1 MWSWLETS
9 NNKITETQL
18 DEKDDP
24 VTKILNDMV
33 KRDELDNIKEES
45 DEQKES
51 NEPKEQKEQNEPKE
65 SNELNEP
72 TEPESEG
79 ESDGTK
85 EAEWEKELD
94 RKSCMNCQKTT
105 YIQFTMK
112 RSHLIIFVLSYSIN
126 LFLTIY
132 NYTKKH

>member
-45 DEQKES
+45 DEP
-51 NEPKEQKEQNEPKE
+51 NEQKEQNEQ
-65 SNELNEP
+65 NEPNEPTDPTEP

-94 RKSCMNCQKTT
+94 RKSCINCQKTT

>member
-51 NEPKEQKEQNEPKE
+51 NE
-65 SNELNEP
+65 LNEP

-94 RKSCMNCQKTT
+94 RKSCINCQKTT

>member
-45 DEQKES
+45 DEQ
-51 NEPKEQKEQNEPKE
+51 NEQKEQNEP
-65 SNELNEP
+65 NELNEQKESN
-72 TEPESEG
+72 EPESEG

>member
-45 DEQKES
+45 DEQKE
-51 NEPKEQKEQNEPKE
+51 QNEP
-65 SNELNEP
+65 NELNEQKESN
-72 TEPESEG
+72 EPESEG

-94 RKSCMNCQKTT
+94 RKSCINCQKTT

>member
-24 VTKILNDMV
+24 VTKILNDV
-33 KRDELDNIKEES
+33 AKRDELDNIKEES

-51 NEPKEQKEQNEPKE
+51 NEPKEQNEPKE
-65 SNELNEP
+65 PTEP

>member
-45 DEQKES
+45 DEP
-51 NEPKEQKEQNEPKE
+51 NEQKEQNEPKE
-65 SNELNEP
+65 STELNEP

-94 RKSCMNCQKTT
+94 RKSCMNCINCQKTT

>member
-45 DEQKES
+45 DEPKES
-51 NEPKEQKEQNEPKE
+51 NEPNEQKEQNEPKE
-65 SNELNEP
+65 STELNEP

-94 RKSCMNCQKTT
+94 RKSCINCQKTT